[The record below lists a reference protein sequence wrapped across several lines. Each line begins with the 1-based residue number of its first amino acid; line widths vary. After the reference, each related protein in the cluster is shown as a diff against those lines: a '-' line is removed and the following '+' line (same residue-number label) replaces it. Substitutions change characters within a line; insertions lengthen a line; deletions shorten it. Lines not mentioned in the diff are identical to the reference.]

1 MREGNKALFSKI
13 GIDLDNLEPVEK
25 SYFQGLVREYKKVV
39 GKFNDKTTIEY
50 FNQMIAAFMLEFHK
64 EYENFDIKIPYRIK
78 SAKSVFIK
86 LMEYLSRD
94 DKSNHTV
101 NENNEEQVGLKEDL
115 KDMFA
120 ATVVACSGAPTL
132 FSDDPKIN
140 ELIDE
145 KKRNLD
151 ILEEMQ
157 RYRIKVTSSE
167 FAGGNRESYKFDSS
181 REEYY
186 LNCLI
191 LLDKIKSL
199 IDPRATKLLQR
210 YTDMEDRIRFKVPN
224 EFYMVAE
231 SVTYGARDTEKVS
244 CENRLVIVSELMNKY
259 IDRKPGNM
267 AELVSMKL
275 PITQEDVDD
284 VDILDLIDDFT
295 ARINDKLDLA
305 VLTAQVQNV
314 IGKSEL
320 LKKFGVSIVSDSL
333 REKRTASGYVSNF
346 LYLNTPL
353 GQIEMQL
360 QSQHE
365 NKEGSYGYA
374 AHSDMDGKGMPE
386 FEIPHRGDREA
397 INVFRRLVEFVSA
410 KKFLA
415 QYDTGEQNR
424 VLTQVFGKYQNYKS
438 IMTQVQD
445 GSEEKSRLDRYFAT
459 LYKRKNELFP
469 GEARQESIESFIR
482 YDINKYLKSI
492 EFRRIKEGKEEHER

>member
-1 MREGNKALFSKI
+1 MKSRKAELFLKL
-13 GIDLDNLEPVEK
+13 GIDIENIEPVNR
-25 SYFQGLVREYKKVV
+25 SYFEGLMREYKRVIT
-39 GKFNDKTTIEY
+39 KFNDKATIEY

-78 SAKSVFIK
+78 SAKSVFVK
-86 LMEYLSRD
+86 LLEYLARD
-94 DKSNHTV
+94 DKSNHTF
-101 NENNEEQVGLKEDL
+101 NERNELQIGLKEDL

-140 ELIDE
+140 ALIEE
-145 KKRNLD
+145 KKKNLD
-151 ILEEMQ
+151 LLEEMQ
-157 RYRIKVTSSE
+157 KYRFKITSSE
-167 FAGGNRESYKFDSS
+167 FAGGNRESYKFNSS

-210 YTDMEDRIRFKVPN
+210 YTEIEDRIKFKVPN
-224 EFYMVAE
+224 EFYMIAE
-231 SVTYGARDTEKVS
+231 SVTYGARDAERVS
-244 CENRLVIVSELMNKY
+244 CENRLFIISGLMNKY
-259 IDRKPGNM
+259 IDRKPGNIK
-267 AELVSMKL
+267 ELVEMKM
-275 PITQEDVDD
+275 PITQEDVED

-314 IGKSEL
+314 IGNSEL
-320 LKKFGVSIVSDSL
+320 MKKFGVSVAEDSY
-333 REKRTASGYVSNF
+333 REKRTESGYVSNF

-374 AHSDMDGKGMPE
+374 AHSDMAGKSMPE

-397 INVFRRLVEFVSA
+397 VNVFRELVEFVSA

-438 IMTQVQD
+438 IMTQVQE

-482 YDINKYLKSI
+482 YDINKYIKSK
-492 EFRRIKEGKEEHER
+492 EFLRIREGNEDRQR